1 MHAWRSSIVEVEGGI
16 DDACVARVLCRAND
30 DMRYVRTVSLLY
42 SLASSSELTS
52 SMSSVLPRRSRTSS
66 RARSKYICPM
76 AGDASTVADTVSICS
91 TVTDATAPLTSS
103 VALQL
108 ILGSRMCRRDDR
120 DREEEEDTP
129 PPLRLLTTAAAEGH
143 DARRE
148 PTTLLWCAGSMR
160 GCFRFRLIMA
170 RAWLRLCPCL

>member
-1 MHAWRSSIVEVEGGI
+1 MHAWRPSIVEVEGGI
-16 DDACVARVLCRAND
+16 DDACVARVLCRANE

-52 SMSSVLPRRSRTSS
+52 SVSSVLPRRSRTSS

-103 VALQL
+103 
-108 ILGSRMCRRDDR
+108 
-120 DREEEEDTP
+120 
-129 PPLRLLTTAAAEGH
+129 AAAV
-143 DARRE
+143 
-148 PTTLLWCAGSMR
+148 PVL
-160 GCFRFRLIMA
+160 A
-170 RAWLRLCPCL
+170 RAPSCHGRRQSADGVERLGVVVEQQPGGGSPCPHRSPELQAASTRKIVIIKH

>member
-1 MHAWRSSIVEVEGGI
+1 
-16 DDACVARVLCRAND
+16 
-30 DMRYVRTVSLLY
+30 
-42 SLASSSELTS
+42 
-52 SMSSVLPRRSRTSS
+52 
-66 RARSKYICPM
+66 M

-129 PPLRLLTTAAAEGH
+129 PPLRLLTMTDRA
-143 DARRE
+143 
-148 PTTLLWCAGSMR
+148 LAG
-160 GCFRFRLIMA
+160 
-170 RAWLRLCPCL
+170 